1 MDAVICRRDTDIPS
15 SKPVKTEERSEKAAE
30 GRLFFEYFLLAT
42 QKKVF
47 RLRVRKPD

>member
-1 MDAVICRRDTDIPS
+1 MPQFAGGIRTSLPANPI
-15 SKPVKTEERSEKAAE
+15 KTEERKEKAAE

-47 RLRVRKPD
+47 RLRVREPD